1 MKDTSMKKTDLRLV
15 FRLFCVFFE
24 IGAFTFGGGYAM
36 IPLIRREVSEKRK
49 WIDAKELLDII
60 AVAESTPGSLSVHA
74 ATFVGYRTAGAV
86 GAAAAT
92 VGVVLPSFLI
102 MLVVSVLMNGFDSIP
117 AVKYAFFGVRAA
129 VLALILKALIS
140 MLREADKSALFIV
153 IAAGSFAAVGLLGLP
168 VLAVLIGSAL
178 IGVLVLCRPVR
189 GGRETGRR

>member
-74 ATFVGYRTAGAV
+74 ATFVGYRTAGAA

-102 MLVVSVLMNGFDSIP
+102 MLVVSILMNGFDGIP

-178 IGVLVLCRPVR
+178 IGVLALRMPVR